1 MKKMMTRAALF
12 CLTAI
17 TISGLSLP
25 LIEIFSGK
33 AQAAA
38 PASLNIDGTEC
49 KLSIVEIPQYELAIG
64 GIHFPEA
71 PSTDIFGVGKVYRP
85 LNWYFDGLAN
95 EIGDYSSVKNNASIV
110 NDLNSL
116 SNLANNTSQQ
126 PTSNNGSIVTV
137 SEIKA
142 VAILFDAV
150 QAGNGD
156 PQKACRNVPNVLF
169 SRPSAPNQFIGT
181 IKGYGDLIVGTLDA
195 TAKKITFTNSVSG
208 GTVYNV
214 GGDNAIFSR
223 PELNGVQQVGFCSDS
238 PTGTAYS
245 ACMTAYVVDFNTI
258 TYRGETYKLKEWKG
272 DQSVRMDYVLDP
284 TTSIARGNLISSC
297 SALPMFRI
305 DGDSTD
311 KLKELT
317 LDGRTVSGQLKGFA
331 DQLSALK
338 NETGTTNITYLDI
351 LPPYSSCFLQRE
363 NDSTPVEL
371 HSLQNFLNISTFFQK
386 DGVAIIRPNNPGNNE
401 KNLSQQF
408 TVDPND
414 PLLYIIGEADKK
426 AGDCSISNG
435 PMNIRFESDP
445 MQETVEGK
453 YVPAYWTFPN
463 YRGDCAALG
472 APIMVKIATVNSSDT
487 LEQAIADGAGLG
499 DTAATGDQAP
509 KCEDIGGLA
518 WILCKI
524 LDGMDAVASY
534 AEDQISS
541 FLFVDPKM
549 FTNVDPISP
558 NGKNGIYNAWST
570 FRSLSTVIIVII
582 ALIMIFSEA
591 MGQGVFDNYSVK
603 KLLPR
608 LLIAGIAIQ
617 LSWFIMTQLVNIF
630 NILGNGIGNLLI
642 NPFGLEASKGMKEL
656 IADRGYII
664 SGAQG
669 TILGLMAAGVTI
681 ALLFSALGLGI
692 MIVAALAVALAT
704 LVIRNLLIYLGV
716 VFAPVAL
723 ALSVLPGTQKA
734 SKFWWESF
742 EKALMMYP
750 LVMAL
755 FAAGK
760 IMAYL
765 ILQAGNPEEGIKS
778 IYIIAA
784 IIAWYA
790 PLFLFPKAL
799 QRGGQIMGK
808 VAGFANDKSKG
819 VFDRMRKGRENLRD
833 KRRGWAAS
841 KFTPGGSRAL
851 NTLARVGAGG
861 NPLSKRKVMQK
872 GNTYFAGETKKASE
886 EMAALNRITDP
897 FQRTQQLKRMATQ
910 GGLAT
915 KQAALQMMINE
926 GKHEDIRTMIF
937 NGDIDPNSRA
947 WAITRNSMNPQV
959 RAKAM
964 DLAMSPEVMKTE
976 KYTDPSDGKTKVRY
990 TDSARAALAK
1000 EMSKASGESLLGQH
1014 KSTFDLLE
1022 NNPSKGLAGIPSA
1035 GTAFPK
1041 MNSDTGQYTD
1051 TDNITAGDL
1060 NNLVS
1065 KLDALLTN
1073 PQTAQFVQG
1082 SELGGRLTNLENSAV
1097 TAGGARPT
1105 PPPPSDLRLKRS
1117 VSYIGNIHNFRLYK
1131 YQYIWSDT
1139 FYVGVMA
1146 QDLLESHPEALTID
1160 RYGYYHVDYLRLGI
1174 KLQTYEEWLENQ
1186 KNGAEVA
1193 EVAQS

>member
-1 MKKMMTRAALF
+1 MNKMKKMMTRAALF

-819 VFDRMRKGRENLRD
+819 IFDRANKWNQGRRD
-833 KRRGWAAS
+833 KRKTFNKQLRQERRVADLNSDNPIKAGWARNRMKAAQGATGVGMYVGRHSGAKRDRAS
-841 KFTPGGSRAL
+841 GSIQSVAIAAHKKAVEEESVKYASFSSGDQKDVLVKIANDANQSLATRQAATERLIQLKDTSRLQNIASGGGYDVLKRSLDGGKYSDVKEFAPHLVNGGPLNPSNTSFTGDGGVASNIASVEATSKWSTQTWQLAL
-851 NTLARVGAGG
+851 NSG
-861 NPLSKRKVMQK
+861 NPFVSQRAAQLRGDAKLW
-872 GNTYFAGETKKASE
+872 NTLGGE
-886 EMAALNRITDP
+886 
-897 FQRTQQLKRMATQ
+897 TQQLIEQ
-910 GGLAT
+910 HL
-915 KQAALQMMINE
+915 
-926 GKHEDIRTMIF
+926 
-937 NGDIDPNSRA
+937 S
-947 WAITRNSMNPQV
+947 S
-959 RAKAM
+959 
-964 DLAMSPEVMKTE
+964 SP
-976 KYTDPSDGKTKVRY
+976 P
-990 TDSARAALAK
+990 
-1000 EMSKASGESLLGQH
+1000 
-1014 KSTFDLLE
+1014 
-1022 NNPSKGLAGIPSA
+1022 
-1035 GTAFPK
+1035 
-1041 MNSDTGQYTD
+1041 
-1051 TDNITAGDL
+1051 
-1060 NNLVS
+1060 
-1065 KLDALLTN
+1065 
-1073 PQTAQFVQG
+1073 
-1082 SELGGRLTNLENSAV
+1082 
-1097 TAGGARPT
+1097 PT
-1105 PPPPSDLRLKRS
+1105 PPPPPPTPSDVRLKRS
-1117 VSYIGNIHNFRLYK
+1117 IEYIGDFENLKLYK
-1131 YQYIWSDT
+1131 YRYIWSDT
-1139 FYVGVMA
+1139 YYVGVMA
-1146 QDLLESHPEALTID
+1146 QDLLETHPEALTID
-1160 RYGYYHVDYLRLGI
+1160 KYGYYHVDYLRLGI